1 MQEFLNRGDSVVF
14 VGSNSGLEERLVS
27 DLEIRFESIVT
38 GKLRRYFSLQNLIDM
53 FRVPIGILQ
62 SLFLVARIR
71 PNVVFSKGGYVAF
84 PVVFASWLLR
94 VPVVAHESD
103 LTPGLATRLCA
114 PFVKTQCLNFDSTR
128 TRASHS
134 LVTGT
139 PIREDL
145 LNGDAHRGREWLG
158 LDSEHK
164 QVIVVVG
171 GSLGAEEVNAVI
183 RDCADKLVENYTVVH
198 VCGAGNID
206 DGLSSVDGY
215 HQFEYIDE
223 QWGDVLAIAEV
234 VVSRSGANS
243 LFEILTL
250 RKPNILV
257 PLPLA
262 TSRGDQIEN
271 AEYAEERGW
280 SLVIPQEKLNQE
292 SLLTAL
298 ELLGS
303 DLDSRKQKMED
314 FPIRDSLALIVNELD
329 RIAK

>member
-1 MQEFLNRGDSVVF
+1 MKELLNRGDSVVF
-14 VGSNSGLEERLVS
+14 IGSNSGLEERLVA
-27 DLEIRFESIVT
+27 DLGIRFESIVT

-62 SLFLVARIR
+62 SLLLVARIR

-128 TRASHS
+128 TRASNS

-139 PIREDL
+139 PIRKDL
-145 LNGDAHRGREWLG
+145 LNGDADRGREWLG
-158 LDSEHK
+158 LNSRHK
-164 QVIVVVG
+164 PVMVVVG
-171 GSLGAEEVNAVI
+171 GSLGAEEVNVVI
-183 RDCADKLVENYTVVH
+183 RDCARKLAENYTVVH
-198 VCGAGNID
+198 VCGAGNLD
-206 DGLSSVDGY
+206 TELTSVESY

-223 QWGDVLAIAEV
+223 QWGDVLALADI

-243 LFEILTL
+243 LFELLTL

-271 AEYAEERGW
+271 ADYAEERGW
-280 SLVIPQEKLNQE
+280 SLVVPQEKLTQD
-292 SLLTAL
+292 SLLAAL

-303 DLDSRKQKMED
+303 DLGSRKEKMEN
-314 FPIRDSLALIVNELD
+314 FPIRDSLTLIVNELD
-329 RIAK
+329 RVAK